1 MQEKIVE
8 LQSLLQNPK
17 DIVITVHR
25 GPDGDA
31 LGSALALYSVL
42 SQLGHSVTVISPNNY
57 ASFLYWMKGNEDIV
71 VFSDQEE
78 KAIDITNNADLI
90 FLLDFNNLSRTGE
103 YTEVIREASAK
114 KIMIDHHQ
122 DPDFEAADIVI
133 SDTKYCS
140 TSQLLFEVIESLG
153 HKHLINKDVAE
164 CLYTGIM
171 TDTGSFKF
179 SSVTSRTHR
188 VVAQL
193 LDVGADNAKVHDLI
207 YDNYSTERT
216 RLLGYCLNNK
226 MQIFQDLNSAVL
238 SLSEEELKRFNFNK
252 GDTEGFVNY
261 ALAIKGI
268 IFAVFITEKEGL
280 VKLSLRSKGGFKVNE
295 IAKKYFSGGG
305 HMNAAGGI
313 SDLSLEETIE
323 KVISIF
329 KEYKNELITNK

>member
-1 MQEKIVE
+1 MQEQIVE

-42 SQLGHSVTVISPNNY
+42 TQSGHSVTVISPNNY

-90 FLLDFNNLSRTGE
+90 FLLDFNNLSRIGE
-103 YTEVIREASAK
+103 YTEVVRESSAK

-122 DPDFEAADIVI
+122 DPDFDAADIVI

-193 LDVGADNAKVHDLI
+193 LDAGADNAKVHDLI
-207 YDNYSTERT
+207 YDNYSPRI
-216 RLLGYCLNNK
+216 NNVTYA
-226 MQIFQDLNSAVL
+226 QIVRRYDA
-238 SLSEEELKRFNFNK
+238 
-252 GDTEGFVNY
+252 
-261 ALAIKGI
+261 
-268 IFAVFITEKEGL
+268 
-280 VKLSLRSKGGFKVNE
+280 
-295 IAKKYFSGGG
+295 
-305 HMNAAGGI
+305 
-313 SDLSLEETIE
+313 
-323 KVISIF
+323 
-329 KEYKNELITNK
+329 